1 MLKATSSSTY
11 KCVTV
16 HIVRPA
22 ATARTEAGAVIHF
35 VHIKAHFSVREEGGY
50 SKSAGVWTQCKAK
63 TTVCFQVKQEEAT
76 CQAFVSSGKFVQN

>member
-22 ATARTEAGAVIHF
+22 ATARTAAGAVIHF
-35 VHIKAHFSVREEGGY
+35 VHIKAHFSVQEEGGGIQSLRESGHSVRLSKCYY
-50 SKSAGVWTQCKAK
+50 SSEMQQYLPLWPNPKEGCVEK
-63 TTVCFQVKQEEAT
+63 
-76 CQAFVSSGKFVQN
+76 